1 MKKHMLQHLQDYLLG
16 LDKGFAFEAGPK
28 RILIDGDQYNI
39 DQLFYNYKLKCSVLI
54 NLHIGEQTQQSSE
67 KMQRCVNY
75 YAREAIKNS
84 DKPPIGIMLC
94 VDKKEVVVK
103 YILTDSD
110 SQLIDP
116 RYMECIPS
124 ENDFR
129 LMIKQFF
136 DGKE

>member
-1 MKKHMLQHLQDYLLG
+1 MKKHMLQLLQDYLLG

-28 RILIDGDQYNI
+28 RILIDGDQYI
-39 DQLFYNYKLKCSVLI
+39 VDQLFYNYKLKCSVLI

-75 YAREAIKNS
+75 YAREEIKNS
-84 DKPPIGIMLC
+84 DKPPIGIMFC
-94 VDKKEVVVK
+94 VDKKEIVVK
-103 YILTDSD
+103 YILTDCD
-110 SQLIDP
+110 CQLIDP

>member
-1 MKKHMLQHLQDYLLG
+1 M
-16 LDKGFAFEAGPK
+16 
-28 RILIDGDQYNI
+28 
-39 DQLFYNYKLKCSVLI
+39 
-54 NLHIGEQTQQSSE
+54 HIGEQTQQSSE
-67 KMQRCVNY
+67 KMQRCVNCY
-75 YAREAIKNS
+75 VREAMKNS
-84 DKPPIGIMLC
+84 DNPPIGIMFC

>member
-1 MKKHMLQHLQDYLLG
+1 
-16 LDKGFAFEAGPK
+16 
-28 RILIDGDQYNI
+28 
-39 DQLFYNYKLKCSVLI
+39 
-54 NLHIGEQTQQSSE
+54 
-67 KMQRCVNY
+67 
-75 YAREAIKNS
+75 
-84 DKPPIGIMLC
+84 MLC
-94 VDKKEVVVK
+94 VDKKEIVVK

-124 ENDFR
+124 KNDFR

>member
-1 MKKHMLQHLQDYLLG
+1 MKKQMLQLLQDYLLG

-67 KMQRCVNY
+67 KMQRCVNCY
-75 YAREAIKNS
+75 VREAMKNS
-84 DKPPIGIMLC
+84 DNPPIGIMLC
-94 VDKKEVVVK
+94 VDKKEIVVK
-103 YILTDSD
+103 YILMDSD
-110 SQLIDP
+110 SQLIDR
-116 RYMECIPS
+116 RYMEYIPS
-124 ENDFR
+124 ENNFR
-129 LMIKQFF
+129 LMIMQFF